1 MLAIGLRLFAI
12 LCLAIMVTA
21 IKLAGQRGVHVME
34 ILFYRQFLSLPLILI
49 WLWAGPGITSVRTS
63 RIGARVSRT
72 ALGLTGMALNFL
84 AVTILPLAEATAISF
99 TVPIFATILSA
110 LVLKE
115 ATGIHRWS
123 AVLLGFCG
131 VLVMVGPNTGH
142 FPPQGVAVAIG
153 AAVMIAV
160 TSIVLRQISRTEG
173 VATTVFWFTML
184 SLPPLGVGLYFFG
197 QNHDP
202 VTWALLGLIGLAGG
216 AGQLCLTGSLR
227 WAPVAVV
234 IPMDYTNLVW
244 TTLLGWL
251 IWNYWP
257 SGTTW
262 AGALLIVCSG
272 LYIAWREQVRGRG
285 LTNSRVD

>member
-63 RIGARVSRT
+63 RIGAHVSRT